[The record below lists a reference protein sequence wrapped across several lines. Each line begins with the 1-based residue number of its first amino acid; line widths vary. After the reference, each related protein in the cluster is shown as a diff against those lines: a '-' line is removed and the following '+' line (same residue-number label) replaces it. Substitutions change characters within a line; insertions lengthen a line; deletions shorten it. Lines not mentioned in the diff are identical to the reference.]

1 MATDLEE
8 SIKVSRKA
16 SIELAITNWT
26 KLKMCMDYDIF
37 WVISIRAGVLTLL
50 ATRKPFNCKIN
61 PTDPLCID

>member
-26 KLKMCMDYDIF
+26 KLKMFMDYDIF

-50 ATRKPFNCKIN
+50 ETRKPFNCKIN